1 MKAIQL
7 ADQKKLTNGGA
18 NYIDLFAQAFGE
30 VNPGVKLAPLFANSN
45 RNKLKF
51 ESSDGEVIRY
61 LHDQASAGMKQTFQV
76 LTKRIDKFG
85 VSQPNIQLDENKGII
100 SVELAGAT
108 DPDRVRKYLQSSAN
122 LQFWEVYNISEL
134 SNSMQ
139 NADKI
144 LQKYLNGVKDSA
156 TAGCKRFHGR
166 QPHQC
171 PES

>member
-1 MKAIQL
+1 ML
-7 ADQKKLTNGGA
+7 NSL
-18 NYIDLFAQAFGE
+18 
-30 VNPGVKLAPLFANSN
+30 PSFANSN

-61 LHDQASAGMKQTFQV
+61 LHDQASAGMKQTFSRFY
-76 LTKRIDKFG
+76 TKRIDKFG

-134 SNSMQ
+134 SNAFQ
-139 NADKI
+139 NSDKI
-144 LQKYLNGVKDSA
+144 LPEIPEWCKGFFSAGQTGFNGGQFSEC
-156 TAGCKRFHGR
+156 T
-166 QPHQC
+166 
-171 PES
+171 